1 MSVVSE
7 KQCSGTCLRSQPDD
21 PRHGRESVGRY
32 LSELV
37 ATNRITP
44 ADGDLTFMQYWTYFM
59 LAWWLSWAAFV
70 GVFLARISRGRTIR
84 EFVVGV
90 LVVPSSV
97 FFAWFTAISL
107 DLAGTTPIAAAAAAD
122 VNSAFFATLA
132 ALPLTTVTSIVT
144 VVLVV
149 LFFVSGADANTYVL
163 SMLTTGGSERPP
175 ARILGLW
182 GVLTGAAAMTLL
194 AAGGLEALQQ
204 MVIVGSAPFLL
215 IVLGVAVAFWRDLSR
230 EPFLAPGPTSDPGR
244 DADAVVRENGA
255 RSADREPVSVSAAD
269 AP

>member
-1 MSVVSE
+1 MI
-7 KQCSGTCLRSQPDD
+7 CSPT
-21 PRHGRESVGRY
+21 GRPS
-32 LSELV
+32 
-37 ATNRITP
+37 
-44 ADGDLTFMQYWTYFM
+44 
-59 LAWWLSWAAFV
+59 
-70 GVFLARISRGRTIR
+70 GVNA
-84 EFVVGV
+84 
-90 LVVPSSV
+90 
-97 FFAWFTAISL
+97 
-107 DLAGTTPIAAAAAAD
+107 AGTDRAGQPAAAAAAD

-144 VVLVV
+144 IVLVV

-175 ARILGLW
+175 ARILALW

-194 AAGGLEALQQ
+194 AAGGLEALRQ

-230 EPFLAPGPTSDPGR
+230 EPFLAGSMSDPGQG
-244 DADAVVRENGA
+244 AEAVVAQKAA
-255 RSADREPVSVSAAD
+255 RSVDREPVSVSAAD